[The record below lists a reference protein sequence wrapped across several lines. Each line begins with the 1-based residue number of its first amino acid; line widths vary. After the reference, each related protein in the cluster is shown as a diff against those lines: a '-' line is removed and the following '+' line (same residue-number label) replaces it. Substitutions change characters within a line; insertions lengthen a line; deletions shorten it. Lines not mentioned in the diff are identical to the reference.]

1 MAERPETSE
10 IELMRRVA
18 AGDEHAFVEIYRQ
31 KQAAIFRFAL
41 HMGGSQVLAEDVT
54 QEVFVALMAQASQY
68 DPARGSLTGYLYG
81 IARKHLLRH
90 FRRRRAQLPIEE
102 DSCGAPNSAPVVL
115 AEHTDPLGQLSRDE
129 TIESVRRAILAL
141 PPRYREAVVLCEL
154 QEMGYEEAASL
165 AGCAVGTIRSRL
177 HRGRALLARKLKRPD
192 PLPAA
197 SPKVKPKGCLA

>member
-1 MAERPETSE
+1 MTELPETSDT
-10 IELMRRVA
+10 ELIRRVA
-18 AGDEHAFVEIYRQ
+18 AGDEAAFVEIYRR

-41 HMGGSQVLAEDVT
+41 HMGGSPALAEDVT

-68 DPARGSLTGYLYG
+68 DPARGSLTAYLYG

-90 FRRRRAQLPIEE
+90 FRGHRSQLPIEE
-102 DSCGAPNSAPVVL
+102 DSRGAITTTPALLV
-115 AEHTDPLGQLSRDE
+115 EHADPLGQLSRDE

-177 HRGRALLARKLKRPD
+177 HRGRALLAKKLRKPD
-192 PLPAA
+192 PLPTA
-197 SPKVKPKGCLA
+197 SHKVRAKGCLA

>member
-90 FRRRRAQLPIEE
+90 FRRWRSQLPIE
-102 DSCGAPNSAPVVL
+102 DSRGTTTSVSAIL
-115 AEHTDPLGQLSRDE
+115 AEHSDPLGQLSRDE